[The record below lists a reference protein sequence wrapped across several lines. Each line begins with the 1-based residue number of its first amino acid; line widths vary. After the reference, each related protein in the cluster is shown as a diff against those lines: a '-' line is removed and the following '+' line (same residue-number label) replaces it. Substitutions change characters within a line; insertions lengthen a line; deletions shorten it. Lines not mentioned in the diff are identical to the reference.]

1 MNVLETYTREEVVA
15 HMLRTLGIT
24 AHQLGWEYLNI
35 AINLSIEDAG
45 YLRSITK
52 RLYPTVAERTG
63 STPQRVERAIRH
75 SIEDTF
81 DRAYTGSMM
90 RQVFESLVDADR
102 YPCAS
107 LFIATL
113 VELYNK
119 EKHHPIFNI
128 GGITVEQ

>member
-1 MNVLETYTREEVVA
+1 MSVFEDYTREEVVA

-24 AHQLGWEYLNI
+24 ANQRGWEYLNI
-35 AINLSIEDAG
+35 AINISIEDAG

-52 RLYPTVAERTG
+52 RLYPTIAERTG

-75 SIEDTF
+75 SIENTF
-81 DRAYTGSMM
+81 DRTFTGSMVH
-90 RQVFESLVDADR
+90 QIFDSLVEADR

-128 GGITVEQ
+128 GGITVE